1 MYQAPEQLMAW
12 NKANLEAAVRFAG
25 IALEGAE
32 RMLEVQLK
40 AAKSAFADGV
50 QQAKMLADVK
60 DPQEFAQL
68 KNTLAQ
74 PSLEKATSYVK
85 SVYDVAAATQSE
97 INKLVEE
104 QVSEFNKQVVTGL
117 DKVVKSAP
125 AGSEMAVAAVKS
137 AISAVNST
145 YDNLSKSA
153 KQFAEMS
160 QANIEAVWEHPD
172 DGVSQTLPAR
182 VFMQLTRILR
192 EAVSNV
198 IKHSAATHCEV
209 HCTFQDGALQM
220 MVKDDGRGIAADLHR
235 GQGMSSMKR
244 RAKKMSGQCLV
255 ESRPGFGVVISLT
268 VPL

>member
-32 RMLEVQLK
+32 RLLEVQLK

-50 QQAKMLADVK
+50 QQAKALAEVK
-60 DPQEFAQL
+60 DIQEFAQT

-74 PSLEKATSYVK
+74 PTLEKAASYVK

-104 QVSEFNKQVVTGL
+104 QFAEFNKHVVTGL

-125 AGSEMAVAAVKS
+125 AGSEVAVAAVKS
-137 AISAVNST
+137 AISAVNSV

-153 KQFAEMS
+153 KQFSEMT
-160 QANIEAVWEHPD
+160 QANVA
-172 DGVSQTLPAR
+172 
-182 VFMQLTRILR
+182 
-192 EAVSNV
+192 
-198 IKHSAATHCEV
+198 AATGQAV
-209 HCTFQDGALQM
+209 HAT
-220 MVKDDGRGIAADLHR
+220 KKKAA
-235 GQGMSSMKR
+235 
-244 RAKKMSGQCLV
+244 
-255 ESRPGFGVVISLT
+255 
-268 VPL
+268 

>member
-1 MYQAPEQLMAW
+1 MYQTPEQLMAW
-12 NKANLEAAVRFAG
+12 NKANLETALRLAG

-68 KNTLAQ
+68 KNTLVQ
-74 PSLEKATSYVK
+74 PNLEKATSYVK
-85 SVYDVAAATQSE
+85 SIYDVAAATQSE
-97 INKLVEE
+97 INKLLEE

-125 AGSEMAVAAVKS
+125 AGSEIAVAAVKS

-160 QANIEAVWEHPD
+160 QANIEAATNQVVHA
-172 DGVSQTLPAR
+172 S
-182 VFMQLTRILR
+182 
-192 EAVSNV
+192 
-198 IKHSAATHCEV
+198 KKKAA
-209 HCTFQDGALQM
+209 
-220 MVKDDGRGIAADLHR
+220 
-235 GQGMSSMKR
+235 
-244 RAKKMSGQCLV
+244 
-255 ESRPGFGVVISLT
+255 
-268 VPL
+268 

>member
-12 NKANLEAAVRFAG
+12 NKSNLEAAVRFAG

-68 KNTLAQ
+68 KNTLVQ

-125 AGSEMAVAAVKS
+125 AGSEIAVAAVKS

-160 QANIEAVWEHPD
+160 QANIEAAT
-172 DGVSQTLPAR
+172 SQVVHA
-182 VFMQLTRILR
+182 
-192 EAVSNV
+192 S
-198 IKHSAATHCEV
+198 KKKAA
-209 HCTFQDGALQM
+209 
-220 MVKDDGRGIAADLHR
+220 
-235 GQGMSSMKR
+235 
-244 RAKKMSGQCLV
+244 
-255 ESRPGFGVVISLT
+255 
-268 VPL
+268 

>member
-1 MYQAPEQLMAW
+1 
-12 NKANLEAAVRFAG
+12 
-25 IALEGAE
+25 
-32 RMLEVQLK
+32 
-40 AAKSAFADGV
+40 
-50 QQAKMLADVK
+50 
-60 DPQEFAQL
+60 
-68 KNTLAQ
+68 LAQ

-160 QANIEAVWEHPD
+160 QANIEAAT
-172 DGVSQTLPAR
+172 SQ
-182 VFMQLTRILR
+182 
-192 EAVSNV
+192 AVHAS
-198 IKHSAATHCEV
+198 KKKAA
-209 HCTFQDGALQM
+209 
-220 MVKDDGRGIAADLHR
+220 
-235 GQGMSSMKR
+235 
-244 RAKKMSGQCLV
+244 
-255 ESRPGFGVVISLT
+255 
-268 VPL
+268 

>member
-68 KNTLAQ
+68 KNTLVQ
-74 PSLEKATSYVK
+74 PNLEKATSYVK
-85 SVYDVAAATQSE
+85 SIYDVAAATQSE
-97 INKLVEE
+97 INKLLEE

-125 AGSEMAVAAVKS
+125 AGSEIAVAAVKS

-160 QANIEAVWEHPD
+160 QANIEAAT
-172 DGVSQTLPAR
+172 SQVVHA
-182 VFMQLTRILR
+182 
-192 EAVSNV
+192 S
-198 IKHSAATHCEV
+198 KKKAA
-209 HCTFQDGALQM
+209 
-220 MVKDDGRGIAADLHR
+220 
-235 GQGMSSMKR
+235 
-244 RAKKMSGQCLV
+244 
-255 ESRPGFGVVISLT
+255 
-268 VPL
+268 